1 MTDRNRPRASGL
13 RRRASG
19 FPSLAAAMKRCRKCG
34 LPNGVSAVFGRY
46 DSPRWMLVGQAP
58 GKKEVALGRPFAG
71 AAGRRLFQWLAEAGF
86 EEQQFR
92 SFCYVTAMMK
102 CFPGSGERG
111 DLKPSRQQVANCS
124 SWLEKELESVRPAV
138 LIPVG
143 QLAIERF
150 LGKAKLDELIGRQFR
165 RRIAG
170 REVRVIPLP
179 HPSGASAWTNA
190 PENRKLIRR
199 ATRLLARAASDG
211 RDAATGRAQRREP
224 TSPGPGRLRRSSSR

>member
-1 MTDRNRPRASGL
+1 
-13 RRRASG
+13 
-19 FPSLAAAMKRCRKCG
+19 MKRCRKCG
-34 LPNGVSAVFGRY
+34 LPNGVSAVFGRF

-86 EEQQFR
+86 KEHEFR

-102 CFPGSGERG
+102 CFPGGGTRG
-111 DLKPSRQQVANCS
+111 DLKPSRQQVANCAP
-124 SWLEKELESVRPAV
+124 WLAQELALVKPEV

-150 LGKAKLDELIGRQFR
+150 IGRVKL
-165 RRIAG
+165 AEVVG
-170 REVRVIPLP
+170 RGFQREINGSPVRVIPLP

-190 PENRKLIRR
+190 PENRTRIRL
-199 ATRLLARAASDG
+199 AIRLLAEAVSGRQGAGAGPAA
-211 RDAATGRAQRREP
+211 RMER
-224 TSPGPGRLRRSSSR
+224 TSPFPGKLRRSSSR

>member
-1 MTDRNRPRASGL
+1 
-13 RRRASG
+13 
-19 FPSLAAAMKRCRKCG
+19 
-34 LPNGVSAVFGRY
+34 
-46 DSPRWMLVGQAP
+46 MLVGQAP

-71 AAGRRLFQWLAEAGF
+71 AAGRRLFQWLTEAGF

-111 DLKPSRQQVANCS
+111 DLKPNRQQVANCAP
-124 SWLEKELESVRPAV
+124 WLEQELASVRPEV

-150 LGKAKLDELIGRQFR
+150 LGKARLGELIGRRFR
-165 RRIAG
+165 HSISG
-170 REVRVIPLP
+170 RAVTLIPLP

-199 ATRLLARAASDG
+199 AIRLLAEAASG
-211 RDAATGRAQRREP
+211 R
-224 TSPGPGRLRRSSSR
+224 

>member
-1 MTDRNRPRASGL
+1 
-13 RRRASG
+13 
-19 FPSLAAAMKRCRKCG
+19 MKRCRKCG
-34 LPNGVSAVFGRY
+34 LPKGVSAVFGRF

-92 SFCYVTAMMK
+92 SFCYVTATMK

-111 DLKPSRQQVANCS
+111 DLKPTRQQVANCA
-124 SWLEKELESVRPAV
+124 SWLEQELAFVEPEV

-150 LGKAKLDELIGRQFR
+150 LGKARLDELIGRRFQR
-165 RRIAG
+165 YILG
-170 REVRVIPLP
+170 RPVTVIPLP

-190 PENRKLIRR
+190 VENRRLIQR
-199 ATRLLARAASDG
+199 AIRLLAQAASAE
-211 RDAATGRAQRREP
+211 RDAAADRALRRGP
-224 TSPGPGRLRRSSSR
+224 TSPDPGRPRRSSSR

>member
-1 MTDRNRPRASGL
+1 MH
-13 RRRASG
+13 
-19 FPSLAAAMKRCRKCG
+19 AARMKRCRRCG
-34 LPNGVSAVFGRY
+34 LPVGVGAVFGRF

-58 GKKEVALGRPFAG
+58 GKKEVLLGRPFAG

-86 EEQQFR
+86 EEQEFR

-102 CFPGSGERG
+102 CFPGGGQRG
-111 DLKPSRQQVANCS
+111 DLRPSRQQVANCAP
-124 SWLEKELESVRPAV
+124 WLEQELALVRPDV

-150 LGKAKLDELIGRQFR
+150 LGKARLEDLIGHRFR

-170 REVRVIPLP
+170 HTVKVIPLP

-190 PENRKLIRR
+190 PKNRALIQR
-199 ATRLLARAASDG
+199 AIGLVRVAVSD
-211 RDAATGRAQRREP
+211 R
-224 TSPGPGRLRRSSSR
+224 

>member
-1 MTDRNRPRASGL
+1 
-13 RRRASG
+13 
-19 FPSLAAAMKRCRKCG
+19 MKRCRKCG
-34 LPNGVSAVFGRY
+34 LPEGVSAVFGCF
-46 DSPRWMLVGQAP
+46 DAPRWMLVGQAP

-71 AAGRRLFQWLAEAGF
+71 AAGRRLFQWLTEAGF

-111 DLKPSRQQVANCS
+111 DLKPNRQQVANCAP
-124 SWLEKELESVRPAV
+124 WLEQELASVRPEV

-150 LGKAKLDELIGRQFR
+150 LGKARLGELIGRRFR
-165 RRIAG
+165 HSISG
-170 REVRVIPLP
+170 RAVTLIPLP

-199 ATRLLARAASDG
+199 AIRLLAEAASG
-211 RDAATGRAQRREP
+211 R
-224 TSPGPGRLRRSSSR
+224 